1 MVDKLGCR
9 DLDMKNVIYFNT
21 SNRTQYYN
29 TLQCKQQLYQ
39 YFMLRQNHKK
49 KNPSK
54 KDKKYFFQTRSIKCI
69 AIIKS
74 NKHHY

>member
-29 TLQCKQQLYQ
+29 TLQGKQQLYQ
-39 YFMLRQNHKK
+39 YFMLRQNQKK
-49 KNPSK
+49 K
-54 KDKKYFFQTRSIKCI
+54 
-69 AIIKS
+69 KS
-74 NKHHY
+74 LKER